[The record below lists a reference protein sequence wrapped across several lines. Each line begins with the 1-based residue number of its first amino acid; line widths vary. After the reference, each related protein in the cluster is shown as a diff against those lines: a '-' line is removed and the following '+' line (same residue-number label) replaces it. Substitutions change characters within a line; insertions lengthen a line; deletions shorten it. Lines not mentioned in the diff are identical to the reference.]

1 MIKNLYISN
10 YALISEIDIDFAPGF
25 NIITGETG
33 AGKSIILGA
42 LSLLLGGRADLK
54 AIREA
59 GRKSVIEAAFDIADS
74 HDVTKILEENELV
87 TDSTECVL
95 RRELMPGGR
104 SRAFVND
111 IPVTLPILRDVAV
124 HLVDIHSQNQNL
136 LLSDPSYQLDIID
149 HLAGTAGELE
159 SYQEAYAAYR
169 QKLKNYTETRDR
181 IRRNQADSDF
191 ISYQYE
197 QLAGAEL
204 QSGED
209 ESLEQEREILS
220 NLGEI
225 KEKLNAVL
233 DPLTE
238 EPHDAL
244 AAITNAVDATE
255 HLAFMFGDNPPLDFH
270 SFAERLESVK
280 IEISDI
286 VETLSDYS
294 LSLKADPSRLE
305 EVDERLNLLYS
316 LETKHHV
323 DNTDA
328 LIELRDRLG
337 AELEALQDSE
347 GVLSRLETE
356 AKRAKK
362 HALQL
367 AGELSERRAAAASE
381 FSAELRSLASTLGMP
396 NLRCE
401 ISLTKGKLGPEG
413 IDQIQFLFAFN
424 KNQSLMPVGGN
435 ASGGEISRLMLT
447 VKAIVAERMHLPTII
462 FDEVDTGVSGDIASR
477 MARMMADMGRKI
489 QVITITHLPGVAAMG
504 VRHYKVY
511 KEDDATSTST
521 RIHLLDR
528 KEREAELA
536 LMLSG
541 SPDDEAALANARS
554 LLDKAE
560 EARTALENK

>member
-367 AGELSERRAAAASE
+367 AGGLSERRAAAASE

-541 SPDDEAALANARS
+541 SPDDEAAIANARS

>member
-54 AIREA
+54 AIRED